1 MRTSTVP
8 TMGATG
14 EALPDATCSLYPSPS
29 MAEDEGLV
37 LQRAFE
43 LAGIPVAMGGALA
56 VHAIEPFSGAGV
68 PASKSVEAAKRALR
82 VRRLGTRCN
91 GPVDWA
97 AEVTADL
104 AAWMLAS
111 PPPEGSVVDVVVPAS
126 PGSTAPRLA
135 NGLVDSRHI
144 WISAHDHDVEPS
156 ERDALRHWA
165 RNVVEV
171 MRSRWSADGAA
182 CPCC

>member
-1 MRTSTVP
+1 MNTSSVP

-14 EALPDATCSLYPSPS
+14 EALPEATCSLYPSPS
-29 MAEDEGLV
+29 MAVDESLA

-43 LAGIPVAMGGALA
+43 LAGIPVATGGALV
-56 VHAIEPFSGAGV
+56 VHAIEPFSGAGL
-68 PASKSVEAAKRALR
+68 PASKSVAAKRALR

-111 PPPEGSVVDVVVPAS
+111 PPPEGSVVDVVVPAA

-144 WISAHDHDVEPS
+144 WISAQDGEVQPS
-156 ERDALRHWA
+156 EREALRHWA

-171 MRSRWSADGAA
+171 MRSRWSAAGAA